1 MRVRF
6 GAFTFDSDAMQL
18 ERGGREVR
26 LSRKAFALLR
36 ILIANRHRVVEKA
49 ELHAQLWPDTFVSDA
64 NLNVLVLEIRRAL
77 DDPARNAGVLKTV
90 HGVGYRFAAEVE
102 TVEGELAPATTRGWL
117 VAEHTRYA
125 IPDDEVTIGRDPSCD
140 VWVDAPGVSRLHA
153 RLRLTADGAAM
164 LEDCNSTNGTYVARS
179 RITAPTRLH
188 DGDEIHFG
196 SLAVTFR
203 TRGASKETER
213 VRPPA

>member
-6 GAFTFDSDAMQL
+6 GAFAFDSDAMQL
-18 ERGGREVR
+18 ERDGREVR

-36 ILIANRHRVVEKA
+36 ILIASRHRVVEKA

-102 TVEGELAPATTRGWL
+102 TVDVDLPPATSRGWL
-117 VAEHTRYA
+117 VAEHARYA
-125 IPDDEVTIGRDPSCD
+125 IPGDEATIGRDPSCE
-140 VWVDAPGVSRLHA
+140 VWVDAPGVSRRHA
-153 RLRLTADGAAM
+153 RIRLTAEGDAM

-179 RITAPTRLH
+179 RITAPIQLR
-188 DGDEIHFG
+188 DGDEIHLG
-196 SLAVTFR
+196 SVALTFR
-203 TRGASKETER
+203 ARSASKETER
-213 VRPPA
+213 VRPPG